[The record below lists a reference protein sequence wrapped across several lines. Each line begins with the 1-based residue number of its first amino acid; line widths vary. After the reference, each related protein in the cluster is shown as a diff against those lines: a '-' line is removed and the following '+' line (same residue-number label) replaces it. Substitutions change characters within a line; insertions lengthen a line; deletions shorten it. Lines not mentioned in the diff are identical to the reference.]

1 MNSTKSILALTLFL
15 SLTSFAQNGKFFK
28 EKKEKV
34 KSMKIAYITNELEL
48 TPDEATKFWPL
59 FNAFEDKQQEVKR
72 LKLKAF
78 LDKTSTSSFDKL
90 SEKEASNLLIQIE
103 SYDDDLY
110 TSKKKFIASL
120 KGVLPSTK
128 ILRLKRAEENFNK
141 TLLQQYKEK
150 VRN

>member
-1 MNSTKSILALTLFL
+1 MKNKKSLLALTLLF
-15 SLTSFAQNGKFFK
+15 SLISFAQNGKFFK

-34 KSMKIAYITNELEL
+34 KSMKIAYITNELQL

-72 LKLKAF
+72 LKLRAF
-78 LDKTSTSSFDKL
+78 LDKTSTNSFDKL
-90 SEKEASNLLIQIE
+90 TEKEASNLLTQIE

-150 VRN
+150 VRK